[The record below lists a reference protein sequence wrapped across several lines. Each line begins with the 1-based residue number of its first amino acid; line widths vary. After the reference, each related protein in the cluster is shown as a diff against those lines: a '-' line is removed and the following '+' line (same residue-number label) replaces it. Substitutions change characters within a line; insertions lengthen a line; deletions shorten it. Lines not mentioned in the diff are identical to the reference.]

1 MNRNVHA
8 PGFRFQGNRTGVDL
22 DGRPVISNVLRLIV
36 AQGLQRMTIE
46 QYWKAVA
53 NNDTAT
59 LTNLLAAS
67 PEWVGERFVGNA
79 WSPVDTLD
87 EGTSAEEHDFTNTA
101 LHTAAVNARAEMV
114 KILLQHGA
122 DPNAIGFEKDN
133 KGLAPPV
140 VLAAWEG
147 SLETLRALLDGGADP
162 NVPASAETALYTAAE
177 HGSADKVDLLLSYG
191 ARHDVFTASIVG
203 DVRLV
208 KRLLAAYPPLRNARS
223 TKRNR
228 TPLEEAEHH
237 NQAEIVKLFANSN
250 GT

>member
-1 MNRNVHA
+1 MK
-8 PGFRFQGNRTGVDL
+8 
-22 DGRPVISNVLRLIV
+22 
-36 AQGLQRMTIE
+36 IE
-46 QYWKAVA
+46 QYWEAVA

-59 LTNLLAAS
+59 LIDLLAAS
-67 PEWVGERFVGNA
+67 PELVGERFAGNA
-79 WSPVDTLD
+79 WSPAEQPN
-87 EGTSAEEHDFTNTA
+87 EGASAVEHDFTNTA
-101 LHTAAVNARAEMV
+101 LHTAAVTDRTEMV

-147 SLETLRALLDGGADP
+147 SLETLLALLDGGADP
-162 NVPASAETALYTAAE
+162 NIPASAETALYTAAE

-191 ARHDVFTASIVG
+191 ARHDVFTASIIG
-203 DVRLV
+203 DVQLV
-208 KRLLAAYPPLRNARS
+208 KRFLTAYPPLRNARS

-228 TPLEEAEHH
+228 TPIEEAEHH
-237 NQAEIVKLFANSN
+237 KQVEIIKLFEDSD